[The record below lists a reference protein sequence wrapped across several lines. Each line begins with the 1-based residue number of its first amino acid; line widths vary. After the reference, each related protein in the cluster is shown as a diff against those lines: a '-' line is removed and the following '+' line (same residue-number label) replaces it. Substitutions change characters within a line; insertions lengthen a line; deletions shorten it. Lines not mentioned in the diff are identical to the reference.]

1 MTQSH
6 TTLHKCLELPL
17 ISSYFTQKMEN
28 KSSSLS
34 HAYMFVCVSTL
45 KRVQTHM
52 EIQHTRQKQSVY
64 SPNEPESQ
72 YLV

>member
-1 MTQSH
+1 
-6 TTLHKCLELPL
+6 
-17 ISSYFTQKMEN
+17 MEN

-45 KRVQTHM
+45 KHVQTHM

-64 SPNEPESQ
+64 NPNEPESQ

>member
-1 MTQSH
+1 MAQSH
-6 TTLHKCLELPL
+6 TTLRKCLELSL

-45 KRVQTHM
+45 KRVQT
-52 EIQHTRQKQSVY
+52 QHTRQKQSVY
-64 SPNEPESQ
+64 NPNEPESQ

>member
-6 TTLHKCLELPL
+6 TTLHKCLELSL

-34 HAYMFVCVSTL
+34 HAYMFVYVSTL
-45 KRVQTHM
+45 KRVQTR
-52 EIQHTRQKQSVY
+52 HTRQKQSVY
-64 SPNEPESQ
+64 NPNEPESQ